1 MSRPL
6 FRRRALEWLS
16 EPDDSGGPLTIA
28 ATSWRSWAA
37 FVVVLVLAGAVLAL
51 ETVPVHD
58 ATGVRR
64 VSPLRLLIGG
74 GAP

>member
-16 EPDDSGGPLTIA
+16 EPEDTGGPLTIA

-37 FVVVLVLAGAVLAL
+37 FVVVLVLAVSVLAL
-51 ETVPVHD
+51 ETVPVQD
-58 ATGVRR
+58 ATGATR
-64 VSPLRLLIGG
+64 VSPLRLLLGG